1 MKQLI
6 KRAACLSLATL
17 MICSC
22 FTGCDKKSKSASGE
36 SGSTVADKLRAELD
50 FGGETINIV
59 TPPGYGMVNTDG
71 KDQTLVERD
80 EKLEKLGKKY
90 NATFKV
96 IEGRGTYWDA
106 MASSIAA
113 GSPAGHIMVSQE
125 NYFMSWLKAGAMADL
140 SAAMEKTGIDFT
152 DERYSQVVRKY
163 TNLNNSQYCFAEA
176 PLYPSGCI
184 WYFNKRI
191 FSESNLGDPYEM
203 VKNKTW
209 TWDTVEDIAKKAL
222 KKKADGTVEQWG
234 LSAYM
239 HINMVSELCSSNG
252 TTIANFDENGNPVLT
267 LNESAAMKAFEKFYD
282 WTVVQKIA
290 KCNDGSQNWDTAL
303 REFTTG
309 NIALMMGTNKLLQ
322 FIDESAMED
331 DFGILPSPMGPDVD
345 DYYAGTSCGTMY
357 FIPATYEDMADKLL
371 LVMDELYDFGDS
383 SYEEEITKKYISK
396 MRDEESMQNYI
407 DMIVNTEHHTHDAYV
422 MTKIDWTSPSI
433 HDLCSSVLKGVKTP
447 GDALEGSKVQFQK
460 AMEDTME
467 DYKVT
472 GK

>member
-1 MKQLI
+1 MKHLL
-6 KRAACLSLATL
+6 KRAACLSLAAL
-17 MICSC
+17 MMCAC
-22 FTGCDKKSKSASGE
+22 FAGCGKDKAASGK
-36 SGSTVADKLRAELD
+36 SGSNAADKLRADLD

-71 KDQTLVERD
+71 KDETLVARD
-80 EKLEKLGKKY
+80 EKLKKLGEKY

-113 GSPAGHIMVSQE
+113 GSPAGHIMVTQE

-140 SAAMEKTGIDFT
+140 TAAMEKTGIDFT
-152 DERYSQVVRKY
+152 DDRYSQVVRKY
-163 TNLNNSQYCFAEA
+163 TNLNNSQYCFSEA
-176 PLYPSGCI
+176 PLNPTGTI

-191 FSESNLGDPYEM
+191 FSECNLGNPYEM

-209 TWDTVEDIAKKAL
+209 TWDAVEEIAKKAL
-222 KKKADGTVEQWG
+222 KTKADGTVEQWG

-239 HINMVSELCSSNG
+239 HIYMLSELCSTNG
-252 TTIANFDENGNPVLT
+252 STIADFDADGNPVLT
-267 LNESAAMKAFEKFYD
+267 LNEPASMKAFEKMYD

-303 REFTTG
+303 REFTNC
-309 NIALMMGTNKLLQ
+309 NIAMTMGTNKLLQ
-322 FIDESAMED
+322 FIDESGMED
-331 DFGILPSPMGPDVD
+331 DFGILPSPMGPDAD
-345 DYYAGTSCGTMY
+345 KYYVGTSCGQMY
-357 FIPATYEDMADKLL
+357 FIPTTYEDMADKLL
-371 LVMDELYDFGDS
+371 LVIDELYDFGDS

-396 MRDEESMQNYI
+396 MRDEESMENYI
-407 DMIVNTEHHTHDAYV
+407 NMVVDTESHTHDAYV
-422 MTKIDWTSPSI
+422 MTKIDWSSTSI
-433 HDLCSSVLKGVKTP
+433 NGLCYSVLKGEKTP
-447 GDALEGSKVQFQK
+447 GDALEGTKVQFQK
-460 AMEDTME
+460 GMEDTME